1 MIFCM
6 GCSFER
12 KKVIQLL
19 MILYFDCK
27 LNNLWVDKGNKFD
40 NKSMKSWLQDKDIE
54 TYSVHNEEKSVFAE
68 RFIRTLKS
76 KIYKY
81 TTSILKSVNINKID
95 NLVDKY
101 NNTYY
106 RTIKISL
113 LALRQIHT
121 LILMLRIMM
130 KILNLKLVAILK
142 YQNTATLP
150 IDKKKFLLLK
160 KLNILYNGHM

>member
-40 NKSMKSWLQDKDIE
+40 NKSIKSWLQDKDIE
-54 TYSVHNEEKSVFAE
+54 TYSVHNEEKPVFAE

-76 KIYKY
+76 KIYKH

-106 RTIKISL
+106 RTIKMKPIGIKTNTHIDFDVENNGEDPKFKIGSHIKIS
-113 LALRQIHT
+113 
-121 LILMLRIMM
+121 
-130 KILNLKLVAILK
+130 K
-142 YQNTATLP
+142 YGYTP
-150 IDKKKFLLLK
+150 DW
-160 KLNILYNGHM
+160 